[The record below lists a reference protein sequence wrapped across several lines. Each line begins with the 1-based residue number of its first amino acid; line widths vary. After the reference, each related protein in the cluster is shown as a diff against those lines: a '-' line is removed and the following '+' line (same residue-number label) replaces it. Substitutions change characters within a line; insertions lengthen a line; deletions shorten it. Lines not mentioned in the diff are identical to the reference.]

1 MATAAIA
8 GYKAKVETSTATGQA
23 KTEIGELRDYTLT
36 GTHDTFDATSHDSS
50 GERER
55 IGGITGWTGSAEAL
69 FVDDAASQRQ
79 IFDALNGQTKVDFQ
93 FMPVGSSS
101 GDHWTGSGF
110 ITGHELTGPNED
122 AAALAIEM
130 EGTGVLTHT
139 TSTG

>member
-1 MATAAIA
+1 MATAGIA
-8 GYKAKVETSTATGQA
+8 GYKAIVKTSTATGQSVT
-23 KTEIGELRDYTLT
+23 KIGELRDYTLN

-55 IGGITGWTGSAEAL
+55 IAGITAWTGSAEAL
-69 FVDDAASQRQ
+69 YVDDNASQRSV
-79 IFDALNGQTKVDFQ
+79 FTALNDRTKIDFE

-101 GDHWTGSGF
+101 GDHWVGSGF

-122 AAALAIEM
+122 AAALAIEL
-130 EGTGVLTHT
+130 EGTGVLTLT

>member
-8 GYKAKVETSTATGQA
+8 GYTAIVKTSTVSGGAET
-23 KTEIGELRDYTLT
+23 KIGELRDYTLT

-55 IGGITGWTGSAEAL
+55 IGGITGWTASAEAL
-69 FVDDAASQRQ
+69 YLDDAASQRNV
-79 IFDALNGQTKVDFQ
+79 FDALNGQTKVSFS
-93 FMPVGSSS
+93 FMPFGSSS
-101 GDHWTGSGF
+101 GDHWTGDGF

>member
-8 GYKAKVETSTATGQA
+8 GYKAKVQTSTATGQS
-23 KTEIGELRDYTLT
+23 KTSIGELRDYTLT

-69 FVDDAASQRQ
+69 YLDDTASQRNV
-79 IFDALNGQTKVDFQ
+79 FDALNGRTQVDFA

-101 GDHWTGSGF
+101 GDHWTGTGF
-110 ITGHELTGPNED
+110 ITGHELTGPNEN

>member
-8 GYKAKVETSTATGQA
+8 GYKAKVQTSTATSGA
-23 KTEIGELRDYTLT
+23 KTSIGELRDYTLT

-69 FVDDAASQRQ
+69 FLDDNASQRQ
-79 IFDALNGQTKVDFQ
+79 VFDALNGRTQVDFS

-101 GDHWTGSGF
+101 GDHWTGTGF

-122 AAALAIEM
+122 AAALAIEL

>member
-1 MATAAIA
+1 MATAAFA
-8 GYKAKVETSTATGQA
+8 GYKAIVQTSTASGGSET
-23 KTEIGELRDYTLT
+23 KIGELRDYTLT

-69 FVDDAASQRQ
+69 YLDDTASQRQ
-79 IFDALNGQTKVDFQ
+79 VFDALNGQTKVSFS

-101 GDHWTGSGF
+101 GDHWTGDGF
-110 ITGHELTGPNED
+110 ITSHELTGPNED